1 MLELIT
7 NRGDLKAELYELVRF
22 FDPIGS
28 EVGEVNFTYL
38 RRGTVDFFVK
48 VCGKEYFY
56 SYPPIVAKDK
66 LDFVRQDL
74 KMNKTALYSALS
86 TYYGKT
92 LPWGS
97 LTGIRPTRV
106 LARLMSEGLP
116 LGKAATV
123 LRDEYFVS
131 PEKAQL
137 AAACVRMQQ
146 KSVRDR
152 LLVASNGD
160 SENAVNLYIH
170 IPFCPTRCSYCS
182 FVSAAVEKQKWL
194 LSPYV
199 DALVT
204 EIELTKRMLAE
215 HGKTIFSVY
224 IGGGTPTVL
233 DAPLLYKVLS
243 AAAVDGVEFTCEA
256 GRPDTITEEKLAVL
270 SACGVNRIS
279 INPQTLHDETLAKIG
294 RAHSVEQFFRAYEL
308 AEKFGFAKNVDLIAG
323 LEDETPADFRA
334 SLCGVA
340 ALQPENITVHTLCIK
355 RGSRNADA
363 FRGFNTSVREMVDD
377 SVRILPEEGYAP
389 YYLYRQKQ
397 AAENLENVGWCK
409 SGFLCV
415 NNVTVMEE
423 TLSVFACGAG
433 AIGKHLCAGGRI
445 ERFANPKDVL
455 LYLNEFSER
464 MEKKQ
469 KFYENQFTIKG

>member
-7 NRGDLKAELYELVRF
+7 NRGDLKNELYELVRF
-22 FDPIGS
+22 FDPCGNID
-28 EVGEVNFTYL
+28 GEVNFTSVS
-38 RRGTVDFFVK
+38 RGTVDFYVS

-56 SYPPIVAKDK
+56 SYPQVKAQDK
-66 LDFVRQDL
+66 LDYVRQDN

-86 TYYGKT
+86 DYFGKT

-106 LARLMSEGLP
+106 VSRLMSTGLP
-116 LGKAATV
+116 LGKAITV
-123 LRDEYFVS
+123 LKDEYFVS
-131 PEKAQL
+131 TPKAQL
-137 AAACVRMQQ
+137 AAACLRTQ
-146 KSVRDR
+146 KSVTDR
-152 LLVASNGD
+152 LSVASNGVP
-160 SENAVNLYIH
+160 ENAVNLYVH

-204 EIELTKRMLAE
+204 EIEMTKRLLAE

-224 IGGGTPTVL
+224 VGGGTPTVL
-233 DAPLLYKVLS
+233 DPLLLYKVLS
-243 AAAVDGVEFTCEA
+243 SAYVEGVEFTCEA

-270 SACGVNRIS
+270 AACGVNRIS
-279 INPQTLHDETLAKIG
+279 INPQTLHDETLVKIG
-294 RAHSVEQFFRAYEL
+294 RAHTVEQFYQAYAL
-308 AEKFGFAKNVDLIAG
+308 AEKFGFVKNVDLIAG
-323 LEDETPADFRA
+323 LEDETAEDFRA

-340 ALQPENITVHTLCIK
+340 KLKPENVTVHTLCVK
-355 RGSRNADA
+355 RGSRNADT
-363 FRGFNTSVREMVDD
+363 FDGFNAGVQEMVDD

-397 AAENLENVGWCK
+397 AAGNLENVGWCRG
-409 SGFLCV
+409 GFLCV

-423 TLSVFACGAG
+423 MLSVFACGAG
-433 AIGKHLCAGGRI
+433 AIGKSLCANGRI
-445 ERFANPKDVL
+445 ERFANPKDVM
-455 LYLNEFSER
+455 LYLNEFTER
-464 MEKKQ
+464 MNKKQ
-469 KFYENQFTIKG
+469 NFYRNQFTIND